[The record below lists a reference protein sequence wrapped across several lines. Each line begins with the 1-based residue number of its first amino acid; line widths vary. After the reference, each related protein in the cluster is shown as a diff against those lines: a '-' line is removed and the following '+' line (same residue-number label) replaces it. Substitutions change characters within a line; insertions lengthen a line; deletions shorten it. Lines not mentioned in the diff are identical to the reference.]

1 MSEIATSAMNK
12 NSLLYAVKYEPK
24 NEGSACVDNRGE
36 KIQNTPIKPIKT
48 LLKQCKKS
56 RFWRKIKWI
65 PRF

>member
-24 NEGSACVDNRGE
+24 NEGPACVDNRGE

-48 LLKQCKKS
+48 PVKAMQEE
-56 RFWRKIKWI
+56 
-65 PRF
+65 

>member
-24 NEGSACVDNRGE
+24 MKDRRVWIIVVRKYRIRLSSQLKR
-36 KIQNTPIKPIKT
+36 